1 LQNLEK
7 IYQIHLGEVATL
19 KVKVPTLKT
28 ENRAL
33 KFSCTST
40 SITSMD
46 LDKTIGQSPSNKSDL
61 GYKKSS
67 KT

>member
-7 IYQIHLGEVATL
+7 NYQMHLGEVATL
-19 KVKVPTLKT
+19 KVKVSTLEI
-28 ENRAL
+28 ENMAL

-46 LDKTIGQSPSNKSDL
+46 LDKTIGQNPSNKSGL
-61 GYKKSS
+61 GYNKSS